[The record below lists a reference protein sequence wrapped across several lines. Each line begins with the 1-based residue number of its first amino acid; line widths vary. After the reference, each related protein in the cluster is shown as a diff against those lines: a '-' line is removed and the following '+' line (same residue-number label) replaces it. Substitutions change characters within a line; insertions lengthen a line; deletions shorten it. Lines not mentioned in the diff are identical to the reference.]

1 MPLSYNGNAV
11 TNVTYNSN
19 EVSNVYYNSTK
30 VYTSAINI
38 KFSVNYSGNTTCT
51 ISVPYGFT
59 SNAEMFHAESAC
71 FNGSTICCRLTQP
84 GNLCW
89 CYNKSGRCAHFRG
102 FDSSPS
108 KCFCTPSVAVS
119 ACIVGE
125 DPSGL
130 SVTIDNIKD
139 KQVYEGGSTTIMIS
153 TTCYCARTPAKH
165 VLYYCCNALDN
176 TLSNASKKIYD
187 GCIVLANR
195 ISSDVDINTNMTTIP
210 SGRVLIN
217 IASKRIDFDS
227 YVVVIR
233 KDGKVI
239 YTVKDVNLIKLDGC
253 SITIPS
259 EYYK

>member
-19 EVSNVYYNSTK
+19 EVSNVYYNGTK

-59 SNAEMFHAESAC
+59 SAAEIFHAESSC
-71 FNGSTICCRLTQP
+71 FNGSTLCCRLTQP

-89 CYNKSGRCAHFRG
+89 RYNKSGRCAHFRG

-130 SVTIDNIKD
+130 SVTIDNIRD

-153 TTCYCARTPAKH
+153 TTCYCERTPAKH
-165 VLYYCCNALDN
+165 VLYYCCIAFINSSAGVSKAFAISPIL
-176 TLSNASKKIYD
+176 LISGMASARSHFETAWW
-187 GCIVLANR
+187 VTPT
-195 ISSDVDINTNMTTIP
+195 SSDN
-210 SGRVLIN
+210 
-217 IASKRIDFDS
+217 
-227 YVVVIR
+227 
-233 KDGKVI
+233 
-239 YTVKDVNLIKLDGC
+239 
-253 SITIPS
+253 
-259 EYYK
+259 